1 VVEEATG
8 GFNKSLKVVKG
19 RCIGLATFRTQH
31 EMGHVLLAPHTAQGP
46 DCNLHQDKTSRSETS
61 SVNVG
66 FRVSDF
72 PLIKALESSEYQCE
86 WMYLSSLLIY
96 RQCHYA
102 LPFIP
107 MSIKSHS
114 CAERYA

>member
-1 VVEEATG
+1 MHGE
-8 GFNKSLKVVKG
+8 LKV
-19 RCIGLATFRTQH
+19 FRTQH
-31 EMGHVLLAPHTAQGP
+31 EVGHVLLASHTEQVRS
-46 DCNLHQDKTSRSETS
+46 LHQDKTSRSECS

-66 FRVSDF
+66 LRVSEC
-72 PLIKALESSEYQCE
+72 PSIKAPQSSGYRCE

-96 RQCHYA
+96 RQVHYA
-102 LPFIP
+102 LPFIA